1 MIKSGHD
8 VKVDSQLI
16 KTEREKRAWSQEHLA
31 QVAGIGH
38 RTIQRIESTGMA
50 SFESVMALAAALA
63 VDTSDLRID
72 ITNLP
77 TVTKHQSSAFRMEIG
92 VRLLLAILSGVA
104 VPLILAAEIGGSEF
118 FETLIALFCGGLFGV
133 TVLCPYLQR
142 DKHLLVKSISLVAA
156 SALSFY
162 YASWTAEMM
171 IRFGD
176 LIGFVS
182 ASVVGIGIVV
192 AGGWFIAPLR
202 LKKEI
207 WLPVIAASLTG
218 GAAFYL
224 GFVVISDFEYGHWGS
239 VAGFCM
245 WHGLMSMLFYFS
257 RTRDDTGNR
266 LGSILADFLAWTR
279 QKLRELNQTALN
291 IQRGNYIVWLST

>member
-1 MIKSGHD
+1 MNESGVD

-31 QVAGIGH
+31 RVAGLGH

-63 VDTSDLRID
+63 VDTSTLRINSG
-72 ITNLP
+72 ISESATKLP
-77 TVTKHQSSAFRMEIG
+77 KRSPILEVG

-118 FETLIALFCGGLFGV
+118 VETLIALFCGGLFGV

-142 DKHLLVKSISLVAA
+142 DKHILVKSISLIVA
-156 SALSFY
+156 SGISFY
-162 YASWTAEMM
+162 GAVQTAAEAL
-171 IRFGD
+171 RFGD
-176 LIGFVS
+176 LLGILG
-182 ASVVGIGIVV
+182 ASVVGVSVLVI
-192 AGGWFIAPLR
+192 ATWFVPHLR
-202 LKKEI
+202 MQSRLVI
-207 WLPVIAASLTG
+207 PVIVTSLIG
-218 GAAFYL
+218 GAAMFS
-224 GFVVISDFEYGHWGS
+224 GFVVVSDYEYGHWGS

-257 RTRDDTGNR
+257 RTRDDAGNR
-266 LGSILADFLAWTR
+266 PGSILADFLAWTR

-291 IQRGNYIVWLST
+291 IQRGNYFVWLST